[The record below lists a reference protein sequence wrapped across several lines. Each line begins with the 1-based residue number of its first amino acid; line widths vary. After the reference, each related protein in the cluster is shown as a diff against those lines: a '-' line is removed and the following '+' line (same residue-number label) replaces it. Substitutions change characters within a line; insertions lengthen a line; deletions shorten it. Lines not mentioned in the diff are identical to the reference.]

1 MLVYQYLVRIN
12 TSILL
17 VVSTQEEVIN
27 SVQRFKMVVV
37 LSDYSLSGLNKASA
51 DNSLT
56 IAYGY

>member
-1 MLVYQYLVRIN
+1 MIDVILLLMLVYQYLVRIN

-37 LSDYSLSGLNKASA
+37 LSDYR
-51 DNSLT
+51 
-56 IAYGY
+56 

>member
-1 MLVYQYLVRIN
+1 MIDVILLIMLVYQYLVRIN

-37 LSDYSLSGLNKASA
+37 LSDYS
-51 DNSLT
+51 
-56 IAYGY
+56 

>member
-1 MLVYQYLVRIN
+1 MIDVILLLMLVYSQYLVRIN

-37 LSDYSLSGLNKASA
+37 LSDYS
-51 DNSLT
+51 
-56 IAYGY
+56 